1 MYMIVTELQ
10 RWHDICYEC
19 IKNRRFGVMSFIKW
33 AGGKNQ
39 LLNYLTTRLPDMK
52 GRGYYEPF
60 VGSGALFFCLK
71 ERYRT
76 ITDWHINDVNARLIC
91 CYEAIRDNIDE
102 LVANL
107 SSKET
112 IYNEASD
119 VRDKEFIYYAMRK
132 MLNEDKSPLNIA
144 TEFIFLNKTCYNGLY
159 RENKKGEFN
168 VPWGKK
174 ESVKIFDE
182 HDLRHYSDLLQ
193 NVEITSCPY
202 NNILETIKEG
212 DFVYLDP
219 PYMRLKADS
228 FTTYSKN
235 PFGMAE
241 QIELSKFCEE
251 LTRRGV
257 LWMQSNAAVYEGGK
271 LLAQTLYPHC
281 NIDIIKAKRSINSK
295 GDGRGKVDEVI
306 IKNY

>member
-1 MYMIVTELQ
+1 MIITELQ

-76 ITDWHINDVNARLIC
+76 ITDWHINDANARLIC

-159 RENKKGEFN
+159 RENKKGDFN

-193 NVEITSCPY
+193 DVEITSCLY

>member
-1 MYMIVTELQ
+1 
-10 RWHDICYEC
+10 
-19 IKNRRFGVMSFIKW
+19 MSFIKW

-39 LLNYLTTRLPDMK
+39 LLNYLTTRLPDMR

-76 ITDWHINDVNARLIC
+76 ITDWHINDANARLIC

-107 SSKET
+107 RSKET
-112 IYNEASD
+112 IYNRETEAEN
-119 VRDKEFIYYAMRK
+119 KEFMYYAMRK
-132 MLNEDKSPLNIA
+132 MLNEDKSPIHIA

-159 RENKKGEFN
+159 RENKKGDFN

-193 NVEITSCPY
+193 DVEITSCLY
-202 NNILETIKEG
+202 NNILETIKED

-257 LWMQSNAAVYEGGK
+257 LWMQSNAAVYENGK

-281 NIDIIKAKRSINSK
+281 NIDIIQAKRSINSK
-295 GDGRGKVDEVI
+295 GNGRGKVDEVI

>member
-1 MYMIVTELQ
+1 M
-10 RWHDICYEC
+10 R
-19 IKNRRFGVMSFIKW
+19 
-33 AGGKNQ
+33 
-39 LLNYLTTRLPDMK
+39 
-52 GRGYYEPF
+52 
-60 VGSGALFFCLK
+60 
-71 ERYRT
+71 
-76 ITDWHINDVNARLIC
+76 INP
-91 CYEAIRDNIDE
+91 
-102 LVANL
+102 
-107 SSKET
+107 
-112 IYNEASD
+112 
-119 VRDKEFIYYAMRK
+119 
-132 MLNEDKSPLNIA
+132 PLNIA

-159 RENKKGEFN
+159 RENKKGDFN

-193 NVEITSCPY
+193 DVEITSCLY

-219 PYMRLKADS
+219 SYMRLKADS
-228 FTTYSKN
+228 FTTYSQN

-257 LWMQSNAAVYEGGK
+257 SWMQSNAAVYENGK

-281 NIDIIKAKRSINSK
+281 NIDIIQAKRSINSK
-295 GDGRGKVDEVI
+295 GNGRGKVDEVI